1 MLRFLKLRLIVNG
14 MHIYSLMQN
23 RPIVVNLQTAPS
35 KLVVTD
41 GFHIT
46 APVQVTYSPKRTYHF
61 TIACIVEDDV
71 LVGGSVFMLI
81 LFCMG
86 FSSGFI
92 ILQLLSFAPI
102 FYLLFL
108 YYIKR
113 KEFIQIRPA

>member
-1 MLRFLKLRLIVNG
+1 VNG
-14 MHIYSLMQN
+14 MQIYSLMQN
-23 RPIVVNLQTAPS
+23 RPVVVVLQTAPS

-46 APVQVTYSPKRTYHF
+46 PPVQVTYSSKKTHYF
-61 TIACIVEDDV
+61 TIACIVENDV
-71 LVGGSVFMLI
+71 LVGGGVAMIMLFFMGL
-81 LFCMG
+81 
-86 FSSGFI
+86 SSGFI
-92 ILQLLSFAPI
+92 ILQLLSIAPI

>member
-1 MLRFLKLRLIVNG
+1 
-14 MHIYSLMQN
+14 MQN
-23 RPIVVNLQTAPS
+23 RPVVVILQTAPS

-46 APVQVTYSPKRTYHF
+46 APVQVTYSPKRTYYF
-61 TIACIVEDDV
+61 TIACIVENDV
-71 LVGGSVFMLI
+71 LVGGGIAMTMLFFMGL
-81 LFCMG
+81 
-86 FSSGFI
+86 SSGFI
-92 ILQLLSFAPI
+92 VLQLLSIAPI